1 MNNFLVN
8 FHTLNIHDK
17 KTFEYLKKLFTNYRY
32 RNTFFEIISRTRN
45 YEYALSICDLF
56 DQILEYHG
64 GNLNKELFK
73 DIDSGV
79 VDLRLMC
86 LDRSDRWFR
95 YLDYF
100 ETVFLEKKYEITY
113 SLDSAIER
121 FERYLIRSDEHSH
134 YVHFLYLSDD
144 RRSIIKR
151 KAERQVNG
159 KSSSHLKHHTQN
171 ELSDIEIERRY
182 YEVLKYAN
190 LHNE

>member
-100 ETVFLEKKYEITY
+100 ETVFLEKNMRLHIH
-113 SLDSAIER
+113 
-121 FERYLIRSDEHSH
+121 LI
-134 YVHFLYLSDD
+134 LQLSD
-144 RRSIIKR
+144 
-151 KAERQVNG
+151 
-159 KSSSHLKHHTQN
+159 LKGT
-171 ELSDIEIERRY
+171 L
-182 YEVLKYAN
+182 
-190 LHNE
+190 